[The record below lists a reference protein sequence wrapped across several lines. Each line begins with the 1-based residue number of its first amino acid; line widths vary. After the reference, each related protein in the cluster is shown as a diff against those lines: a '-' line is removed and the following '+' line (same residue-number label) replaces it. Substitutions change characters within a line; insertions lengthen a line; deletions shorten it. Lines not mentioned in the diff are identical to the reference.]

1 MVSGLAQGGAKGVSR
16 NTSVLFV
23 IHSLGGG
30 GAERVL
36 VNIANALSERDF
48 DVTVMTIVDS
58 GLHKNN
64 LAKGVHYKTLIPM
77 PDKKHPNG
85 AATNGSVSGSLL
97 AGKSKMKKTV
107 AAFYLWLWRHA
118 PTSAIHAFGVR
129 GSYDIEVA
137 FLEGI
142 CTKFVAASRAQR
154 KIAWVH
160 VDVEKEPK
168 SHKAFKSRAQE
179 TKAYAAYEKVVCVSE
194 GVCSSMKR
202 QFPSLGNRLTVVRN
216 PIDTVEIKARA
227 SESIPAQYE
236 CLFEAGRVFC
246 AIGRLCDQKAF
257 DRLIRA
263 AAICKDR
270 GYHDFRVVILGEGP
284 LEGEL
289 KKLARN
295 LRVDDLVCFLG
306 YQKNPYPF
314 IAKSDAFVCVSK
326 AEGMSTTVSEALI
339 LGVPV
344 LSTPCS
350 GTAELF
356 AVGDGRIIGDSDEE
370 IARALVHELETDREQ
385 SNGCDSAVDE
395 FFSFETAIDN
405 VKGVLTPYD

>member
-1 MVSGLAQGGAKGVSR
+1 MTNGLVQGGVAGVSR
-16 NTSVLFV
+16 NKSVLFV

-36 VNIANALSERDF
+36 VNIANTLSEDGY

-58 GLHKNN
+58 GLHRNN
-64 LAKGVHYKTLIPM
+64 LAKGVHYKALIPM
-77 PDKKHPNG
+77 PGKKQPNG
-85 AATNGSVSGSLL
+85 AVTNGSVSGSLL
-97 AGKSKMKKTV
+97 AGKSRMKNVV

-118 PTSAIHAFGVR
+118 PTSTVHSFGVR
-129 GSYDIEVA
+129 ESYDVEVA

-142 CTKFVAASRAQR
+142 CVKFVAASRTSR

-168 SHKAFKSRAQE
+168 SHKAFKSLAQE
-179 TKAYAAYEKVVCVSE
+179 TRAYSAYEKVVCVSE
-194 GVCSSMKR
+194 GVCSSMKK
-202 QFPSLGNRLTVVRN
+202 QFPSLAEKLTVLRN
-216 PIDTVEIKARA
+216 PIDIAEIKTMAA
-227 SESIPAQYE
+227 DGVPAQYE
-236 CLFEAGRVFC
+236 CLFEADKVFC
-246 AIGRLCDQKAF
+246 AVGRLCDQKAF

-270 GYHDFRVVILGEGP
+270 GYHDFNVVILGEGP
-284 LEGEL
+284 LEGDL
-289 KKLARN
+289 RKLASDFHVGDVVR
-295 LRVDDLVCFLG
+295 FLG

-314 IAKSDAFVCVSK
+314 IARSDALVCVSK

-350 GTAELF
+350 GTSELF
-356 AVGDGRIIGDSDEE
+356 TVGGGRIIGDSDEE
-370 IARALVHELETDREQ
+370 IARALVLELNSKRRQ
-385 SNGCDSAVDE
+385 NGCYDADVDE
-395 FFSFETAIDN
+395 FFSFETAIDK
-405 VKGVLTPYD
+405 VKGVLFPDD